1 MACSED
7 DPGAGGAGGAG
18 GEETGGGGAGGEET
32 GGGGAGGEE
41 TGGGGAGGEASCDDV
56 LDDEALE
63 EPVAIVV
70 TNERSTPVYL
80 TPGGCSPV
88 GWSVDGKSMFEA
100 AIPTCEGLH
109 AGEPGGPA
117 CAPSFEELA
126 AGASVTVEWHGRI
139 AETVPVVDS
148 CVAPSISAEHETCGR
163 LALAGDGAHELE
175 LTVYLELDE
184 ESEIGT
190 SPLPTITVPFT
201 LPTESI
207 AVTIPAEDP

>member
-1 MACSED
+1 
-7 DPGAGGAGGAG
+7 
-18 GEETGGGGAGGEET
+18 
-32 GGGGAGGEE
+32 
-41 TGGGGAGGEASCDDV
+41 
-56 LDDEALE
+56 
-63 EPVAIVV
+63 

-80 TPGGCSPV
+80 TPGGCAPV

-109 AGEPGGPA
+109 EGEPGGPA
-117 CAPSFEELA
+117 CGPSFQELA
-126 AGASVTVEWHGRI
+126 AGASVTVEWHGRL
-139 AETVPVVDS
+139 AESVPVVDS

-184 ESEIGT
+184 ETEIGT
-190 SPLPTITVPFT
+190 SPLPAIAVPFT

-207 AVTIPAEDP
+207 TVTISEEDP